1 MTQQQ
6 IGMLFV
12 HLLVAEPVP
21 AAAVRTLPVDIVA
34 GHAPQILMHASLA
47 DQKAATTAPAK
58 GGFPCT
64 TVADLQ
70 PFLTSPGRADWSGC
84 EVVHCLSDTG

>member
-6 IGMLFV
+6 VGTLFV

-34 GHAPQILMHASLA
+34 GHAPQIVMHASLA
-47 DQKAATTAPAK
+47 YQKAAAATPAERN
-58 GGFPCT
+58 F
-64 TVADLQ
+64 
-70 PFLTSPGRADWSGC
+70 F
-84 EVVHCLSDTG
+84 